1 MAAVHLTGP
10 RVAVAAKP
18 AALGGL
24 RLLTP
29 SIAVPSGRRARGLVV
44 RAATV
49 VAPKVTNNAL
59 GCYWPVCCA
68 ADPSCP
74 CAMHFM
80 GCVWFCGAGSA
91 QKSQNLIEG
100 FCVFRRL
107 LGRLNF
113 LLGGVRLYWLVVVH
127 QGMRTF

>member
-1 MAAVHLTGP
+1 MGPCAV
-10 RVAVAAKP
+10 
-18 AALGGL
+18 
-24 RLLTP
+24 LLT
-29 SIAVPSGRRARGLVV
+29 LVLV
-44 RAATV
+44 SV
-49 VAPKVTNNAL
+49 LCK
-59 GCYWPVCCA
+59 GCR
-68 ADPSCP
+68 
-74 CAMHFM
+74 MHFV